1 MAMAS
6 EVKHAR
12 QWAPPEPV
20 PAPRPRPRPRR
31 LKPWVSMGL
40 VLGAAFVMALGAAL
54 SGAMMARVGF
64 QVDQMQSQLTSAQR
78 ARQVLQDQVVSLTG
92 AARLAS
98 EAHRLGVPL
107 SPLVLTRPAVA
118 EAAPARPAAGS
129 GPGIWGRLRAVVSS
143 WLGRIRGV
151 QGGRPPA
158 TRRSVHRART

>member
-20 PAPRPRPRPRR
+20 PASRPRPRTRR
-31 LKPWVSMGL
+31 LKPWVSIGL
-40 VLGAAFVMALGAAL
+40 VLGAVFVMALGAAL

-98 EAHRLGVPL
+98 AAHRLGVPL
-107 SPLVLTRPAVA
+107 TPLVLTRPAVA
-118 EAAPARPAAGS
+118 AAARPAAGP
-129 GPGIWGRLRAVVSS
+129 GPSIWARLRAVVSS

-151 QGGRPPA
+151 QGGRPAAP
-158 TRRSVHRART
+158 RRSVHRART